1 MTLIQGENLI
11 IRKSI
16 QDKPILELE
25 NKVFKVAI
33 KSNVQRLREN
43 VTIINEVT
51 GNLIKKKKKIKAL
64 ILFLK
69 KKKSQFLKGG
79 KSFHGLNN
87 IF

>member
-25 NKVFKVAI
+25 NKVFKAAI

-43 VTIINEVT
+43 VTKINEVP
-51 GNLIKKKKKIKAL
+51 GNLIKKKIKAL
-64 ILFLK
+64 ILFWK
-69 KKKSQFLKGG
+69 KKPIS
-79 KSFHGLNN
+79 
-87 IF
+87 